1 MDAEKTARAWVDL
14 DMAALRSNTAYLR
27 SLLPAGC
34 KLMPAVKANAYG
46 HGAVPIA
53 RELNGMGISAFCTA
67 TADEG
72 AQLRRAGIKG
82 DILVLGYTHPNNLKT
97 VLEYDL
103 TQAIVDIEYAKA
115 LISSGLKLRTQ
126 LAVDTGM
133 HRLGIDHSDTEAA
146 LRLCACGSL
155 GIEGAFTHICTDSN
169 EFSALQAQRFSLF
182 AATLRKHGAALPR
195 LHLMSSQSLLNQPWL
210 GGDYARIGIALYGV
224 MSRREDATAH
234 AKMLSPVLSLKAR
247 VASVRNVDRGEG
259 VGYGLC
265 FRPQRNS
272 RIAALSIGY
281 ADGLPSSASGAGVLI
296 NGEYAP
302 IVGKICMDQT
312 LVDATDISVSP
323 GDTAVLIGK
332 SGDKRISAYELAEA
346 CGVITNELLSRLGAR
361 LERIV
366 M

>member
-1 MDAEKTARAWVDL
+1 MDAEKTGRAWIEL
-14 DMAALRSNTAYLR
+14 DMAALRSNIAYLR

-34 KLMPAVKANAYG
+34 ELMPAVKANAYG
-46 HGAVPIA
+46 HGAIPIA
-53 RELNGMGISAFCTA
+53 RELNVMGVGAFCVA

-72 AQLRRAGIKG
+72 AQLRRAGIDG
-82 DILVLGYTHPNNLKT
+82 DILVLGYTHPNLLKT

-103 TQAIVDIEYAKA
+103 TQAIVDTEYARA

-133 HRLGIDHSDTEAA
+133 HRLGIDYMDTRAA
-146 LRLCACGSL
+146 LRLCAYESL
-155 GIEGAFTHICTDSN
+155 GIEGAFTHICTGSD
-169 EFSALQAQRFSLF
+169 EFSALQAKRFKHF
-182 AATLRKHGAALPR
+182 ADTLRKHGAALPH

-210 GGDYARIGIALYGV
+210 GGDYARVGIALYGV
-224 MSRREDATAH
+224 LSQREDTYAH
-234 AKMLSPVLSLKAR
+234 AGMLHPVLSLKAR
-247 VASVRNVDRGEG
+247 IASVRNVACGEG

-265 FRPQRNS
+265 FRPERSS

-281 ADGLPSSASGAGVLI
+281 ADGLPSSASGARVLI

-302 IVGKICMDQT
+302 IIGKICMDQT
-312 LVDATDISVSP
+312 LVDVTDISASP

-332 SGDKRISAYELAEA
+332 SGDKRISTYELAEA
-346 CGVITNELLSRLGAR
+346 CGIITNELLSRLGSR
-361 LERIV
+361 LERLV